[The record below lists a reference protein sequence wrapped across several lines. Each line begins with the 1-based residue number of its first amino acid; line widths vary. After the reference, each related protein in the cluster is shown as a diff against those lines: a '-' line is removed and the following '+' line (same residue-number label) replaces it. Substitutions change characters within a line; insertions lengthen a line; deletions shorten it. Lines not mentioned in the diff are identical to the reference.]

1 MKNKQNQQNFSSRT
15 LFQSIFLT
23 SDLFVDNSLLQSA
36 SSCAFGFLFSLLPVI
51 LLILI
56 VLTRILHT
64 NQDIL
69 AEFYP
74 YLQGFLSKEQYETIT
89 DSVLEIKKSEYLK
102 LSLFLQFF
110 GFQDDFS
117 LQ

>member
-1 MKNKQNQQNFSSRT
+1 MDLHIDNIIKDMKNKQNQQNFSSRT

-64 NQDIL
+64 NQHNTSG
-69 AEFYP
+69 A
-74 YLQGFLSKEQYETIT
+74 
-89 DSVLEIKKSEYLK
+89 
-102 LSLFLQFF
+102 
-110 GFQDDFS
+110 DD
-117 LQ
+117 